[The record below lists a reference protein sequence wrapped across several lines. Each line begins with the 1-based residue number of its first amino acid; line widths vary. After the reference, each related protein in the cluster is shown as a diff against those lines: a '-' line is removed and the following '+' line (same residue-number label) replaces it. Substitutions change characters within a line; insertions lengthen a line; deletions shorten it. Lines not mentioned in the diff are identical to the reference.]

1 MAPTLELICHGTPT
15 QEKKKAHGTGQNPSL
30 PSTAERAKSSLAWS
44 TCVNHPHTDT
54 HTPRVEPKMADL
66 TNSGG
71 DTMGQNEVYIVI
83 YTVVYWNVG

>member
-1 MAPTLELICHGTPT
+1 MAPVKTRLCLVP
-15 QEKKKAHGTGQNPSL
+15 KKGQNPAL
-30 PSTAERAKSSLAWS
+30 HGRHVST
-44 TCVNHPHTDT
+44 THTHTHT